1 MLPIKI
7 PIICHDDVSK
17 QMKDMGIETD
27 FAELKRTYFVIFYI
41 DYMAQLF
48 KNGIEYTEV
57 VVDNNSYVSDMKI
70 DDILNLIKQY

>member
-7 PIICHDDVSK
+7 PVICHDDVSK

-27 FAELKRTYFVIFYI
+27 FAELKRTYFVLFYI

-70 DDILNLIKQY
+70 DDILNLIKQ

>member
-27 FAELKRTYFVIFYI
+27 FAELKRIYFVLFYI

-70 DDILNLIKQY
+70 DDILNLIKQ

>member
-27 FAELKRTYFVIFYI
+27 FAELKRTYFAIFYI

-57 VVDNNSYVSDMKI
+57 VVDNNSYVSDLKI
-70 DDILNLIKQY
+70 DDILKLIKE

>member
-27 FAELKRTYFVIFYI
+27 FAELKRIYFVLFYI

-70 DDILNLIKQY
+70 DEILNLINE

>member
-17 QMKDMGIETD
+17 QMKDMGIDTD
-27 FAELKRTYFVIFYI
+27 FAELKRTYFVLFYI

-70 DDILNLIKQY
+70 DDILNLIKQ

>member
-7 PIICHDDVSK
+7 PIICHDVVSK

-27 FAELKRTYFVIFYI
+27 FAELKRIYFVLFYI

-70 DDILNLIKQY
+70 DDILKLINE

>member
-48 KNGIEYTEV
+48 KNGVEYTEV

-70 DDILNLIKQY
+70 DDILNLIKQ

>member
-7 PIICHDDVSK
+7 PIICHDDLSK

-27 FAELKRTYFVIFYI
+27 FAEMKRTYFVLFYI
-41 DYMAQLF
+41 DYMAQMF

-57 VVDNNSYVSDMKI
+57 VVDNNSYISDMKI
-70 DDILNLIKQY
+70 DDILNLIKQ

>member
-7 PIICHDDVSK
+7 PIICHDNVSK

-27 FAELKRTYFVIFYI
+27 FAELKRTYFVLFYI
-41 DYMAQLF
+41 DYMAQMF
-48 KNGIEYTEV
+48 KNDIEYTEV

-70 DDILNLIKQY
+70 DDILKLIRA

>member
-27 FAELKRTYFVIFYI
+27 FAELKRTYFVLFYI

-70 DDILNLIKQY
+70 DDILNLIKE

>member
-1 MLPIKI
+1 
-7 PIICHDDVSK
+7 
-17 QMKDMGIETD
+17 MKDMGIETD

-48 KNGIEYTEV
+48 KNGIEYTEI

-70 DDILNLIKQY
+70 DDILKLIKE

>member
-57 VVDNNSYVSDMKI
+57 VVDNNSYVSDIKI
-70 DDILNLIKQY
+70 DDILKLIKE

>member
-70 DDILNLIKQY
+70 DDILNLIKQ

>member
-27 FAELKRTYFVIFYI
+27 FAELKRIYFVLFYI

-70 DDILNLIKQY
+70 DDILKLINE

>member
-70 DDILNLIKQY
+70 DDILKLIKE

>member
-57 VVDNNSYVSDMKI
+57 VVDNNSYVSDLKI
-70 DDILNLIKQY
+70 DDILKLIKE

>member
-1 MLPIKI
+1 
-7 PIICHDDVSK
+7 
-17 QMKDMGIETD
+17 
-27 FAELKRTYFVIFYI
+27 LKRTYFVIFYI

-70 DDILNLIKQY
+70 DDILNLIKQ

>member
-1 MLPIKI
+1 
-7 PIICHDDVSK
+7 
-17 QMKDMGIETD
+17 MGIETD

-57 VVDNNSYVSDMKI
+57 VVDNNSYVSDLKI
-70 DDILNLIKQY
+70 DDILKLIKE

>member
-27 FAELKRTYFVIFYI
+27 FAELKRTYFAIFYI

-70 DDILNLIKQY
+70 DEILNLINE

>member
-27 FAELKRTYFVIFYI
+27 FSELKRTYFVIFYI

-48 KNGIEYTEV
+48 KNDIEYTEV

-70 DDILNLIKQY
+70 DDILKLIKE

>member
-27 FAELKRTYFVIFYI
+27 FSELKRTYFVIFYI

-70 DDILNLIKQY
+70 DDILNLIKQ

>member
-7 PIICHDDVSK
+7 PVICHDDVSK

-27 FAELKRTYFVIFYI
+27 FSELKRTYFVIFYI

-57 VVDNNSYVSDMKI
+57 IVDNNSYVSDMKI
-70 DDILNLIKQY
+70 DDILNLIKQ

>member
-27 FAELKRTYFVIFYI
+27 FSELKRTYFVIFYI

-48 KNGIEYTEV
+48 KNDIEYTEV

-70 DDILNLIKQY
+70 DDIFKLIKE

>member
-27 FAELKRTYFVIFYI
+27 FAELKRTYFVLFYI

-70 DDILNLIKQY
+70 DDILNLIKQ

>member
-27 FAELKRTYFVIFYI
+27 FAELKRIYFVLFYI

-57 VVDNNSYVSDMKI
+57 VVDNNSYVSDIKI
-70 DDILNLIKQY
+70 DDILKLIKE

>member
-27 FAELKRTYFVIFYI
+27 FAELKRTYFVIYYI

-70 DDILNLIKQY
+70 DDILNLIKQ

>member
-48 KNGIEYTEV
+48 KNDIEYTEV

-70 DDILNLIKQY
+70 DDILNLIKQ

>member
-27 FAELKRTYFVIFYI
+27 FAELKRIYFVIFYI

-70 DDILNLIKQY
+70 DEILNLINE

>member
-27 FAELKRTYFVIFYI
+27 FAELKRIYFVLFYI

-57 VVDNNSYVSDMKI
+57 VVDNNSYVSDLKI
-70 DDILNLIKQY
+70 DEILNLIKE

>member
-70 DDILNLIKQY
+70 DDIINLIKQ

>member
-27 FAELKRTYFVIFYI
+27 FSELKRTYFVIFYI

-57 VVDNNSYVSDMKI
+57 IVDNNSYVSDMKI
-70 DDILNLIKQY
+70 DDILNLIKQ

>member
-70 DDILNLIKQY
+70 DEILNLINE

>member
-7 PIICHDDVSK
+7 PIICHDDLSK

-27 FAELKRTYFVIFYI
+27 FAELKRTYFVLFYI
-41 DYMAQLF
+41 DYMAQMF

-57 VVDNNSYVSDMKI
+57 VVDNNSYVTDMKI
-70 DDILNLIKQY
+70 DDLFKLVNE

>member
-48 KNGIEYTEV
+48 KNGVEYTEV

-70 DDILNLIKQY
+70 DEILNLIKQ

>member
-41 DYMAQLF
+41 DYLAQLF

-70 DDILNLIKQY
+70 DDILNLIKQ

>member
-70 DDILNLIKQY
+70 DDILHLIKQ

>member
-1 MLPIKI
+1 
-7 PIICHDDVSK
+7 
-17 QMKDMGIETD
+17 MKDMGIETD

-70 DDILNLIKQY
+70 DDILNLIKQ

>member
-17 QMKDMGIETD
+17 QMKDMVIETD

-70 DDILNLIKQY
+70 DDILNLIKQ